1 MCLCIALKNLAEP
14 PMGDAINAKAADV
27 LPPLLQG
34 QRQLHR
40 HLMYQTRDHQGLMLQ
55 DLMQTHARRSVILPP
70 ITVHQHTAGISLS
83 PLPKASLP
91 NPIDC
96 RFPPVILDAEDAEM
110 RVVAV
115 PTNSCHS

>member
-1 MCLCIALKNLAEP
+1 
-14 PMGDAINAKAADV
+14 MGDAINAKAAGV
-27 LPPLLQG
+27 LPPLPQG

-40 HLMYQTRDHQGLMLQ
+40 RLIHQTRDHQSLMLQ
-55 DLMQTHARRSVILPP
+55 DRMQTHARRRVILPP

-91 NPIDC
+91 NPVDC
-96 RFPPVILDAEDAEM
+96 RFPPVILDAGNAET

-115 PTNSCHS
+115 PANSCHS